1 MPPIEASTG
10 KSFVREMVEFA
21 LLTLLVVLPIRFF
34 VAEPFI
40 VSGASMEP
48 TFETGDYLIIDQLSY
63 RFHEPERGDVVVFK
77 YPKEPSKYFIKRVI
91 GLPGETVELAGQGV
105 TIKNSA
111 NPGGFQLDQSYI
123 SFSSDNFKT
132 MMLGEN
138 EYFVLGDN
146 RPVSSDSRVWGA
158 LPREDIVGRPLVRLL
173 PISDIAAFPGLIE
186 ENPAADKEKT
196 P

>member
-91 GLPGETVELAGQGV
+91 GLPGETVELAGQEV
-105 TIKNSA
+105 TIKNASQ
-111 NPGGFQLDQSYI
+111 PGGFLLDQSYI

-132 MMLGEN
+132 VILGEN

-173 PISDIAAFPGLIE
+173 PISEIESFPGLIE
-186 ENPAADKEKT
+186 KIDEEKT

>member
-1 MPPIEASTG
+1 MPPQEISTG
-10 KSFVREMVEFA
+10 KSFVREMAEFA

-91 GLPGETVELAGQGV
+91 GLPGETVELAGQEV
-105 TIKNSA
+105 TIKNASQ
-111 NPGGFQLDQSYI
+111 PGGFLLDQSYI

-132 MMLGEN
+132 VILGEN

-173 PISDIAAFPGLIE
+173 PISEIESFPGLIE
-186 ENPAADKEKT
+186 KIDEEKT